1 MLLNLPRK
9 HKTEDD
15 DYAPIDYTFV
25 GSVAEGERA
34 RQSKPVHQ
42 QPEHATVRHRAE
54 VGGADEP
61 DAEKQAE
68 GMGARGYDAARRIPR
83 AGDGTSRAASIA
95 YPKPRD
101 NSFTHTP
108 SYAPQAAPLLEN
120 ATPGGWNHRGREAG
134 PVPGSRNPAVTER
147 YGAEEKP
154 VSPAADGRRNTD
166 GGDLSARRGMP
177 PQEATEPIPAQGTV
191 SEPELMT
198 APDGSRYEAPAH
210 QEIPEW
216 LRLAQQNNMP
226 YYREPHGKPRVE
238 PAPRQAPQPQ
248 PTDLLGRPITRRAP
262 ENPEARPQGYQRPS
276 CADDYEAAGY
286 PPELIAQLR
295 REEQNALDH
304 GAGRKRHGAQY
315 AVPPSAQDRAGR
327 TAPRVGGTERDYA
340 PPGYAD
346 NPNAERIPRSAS
358 RRAIDASDTEYTT
371 RPGGTQAP
379 SNADFAPSGSRR
391 GGSVSQQG
399 GYGRGN
405 GYAPEGDWQRGGE
418 DYAYDD
424 PHAEGSAYAYDA
436 QEQASW
442 RGGME
447 PNNPYGRYPD
457 ERDDGF
463 APRPT
468 MSARGY
474 DASPESPYR
483 VITESKGTRS
493 RPAGEEPPEEQEEA
507 PASRVPWLGIA
518 TTAAALILIFLWILQ
533 STFLNERSALVTANV
548 AQAERVLEQHPYS
561 YRDLIETEA
570 RANNLHPAFVAAI
583 VLNESS
589 FNPNAESDVGARGLM
604 QMMPDTAEW
613 VSGKLD
619 DTADYHFDMMYDPT
633 KNVHYACWYLAYLSD
648 LFHDDP
654 VLVSA
659 AFHAGQTTVQNWL
672 SDSRYSMDSQSIQL
686 ENMAEGP
693 TKNYATRVVKAYSI
707 YRRLYYEG
715 GSDEIAAANDTQNA
729 DTAPVI

>member
-9 HKTEDD
+9 YKTEDD
-15 DYAPIDYTFV
+15 DYAPRDYSFV

-34 RQSKPVHQ
+34 RQSVPIHQ
-42 QPEHATVRHRAE
+42 QPDHATVRHRAE
-54 VGGADEP
+54 AGDSGQPE
-61 DAEKQAE
+61 AENPTE
-68 GMGARGYDAARRIPR
+68 GTGARGYDAARRIPR
-83 AGDGTSRAASIA
+83 AGDGTPRAASIA
-95 YPKPRD
+95 YPKPRN

-108 SYAPQAAPLLEN
+108 SYAPQAAPSLEN
-120 ATPGGWNHRGREAG
+120 APPDGWNRQGRGSMASS
-134 PVPGSRNPAVTER
+134 GSRAPAAVER
-147 YGAEEKP
+147 YGAEEQEAP
-154 VSPAADGRRNTD
+154 PTEDRRRNGPD
-166 GGDLSARRGMP
+166 GDTSARRSAP
-177 PQEATEPIPAQGTV
+177 PQDAAAFNPAQGAAP
-191 SEPELMT
+191 EPEMMI
-198 APDGSRYEAPAH
+198 APDGSRYEAPSH

-216 LRLAQQNNMP
+216 LRMAQQNNMP

-238 PAPRQAPQPQ
+238 PAPRQAPPPP
-248 PTDLLGRPITRRAP
+248 PTDLLGRPITRRTP
-262 ENPEARPQGYQRPS
+262 ENQETRPQGNQRPS

-327 TAPRVGGTERDYA
+327 TAPRVGVTGRDYA
-340 PPGYAD
+340 PPGPGDLA
-346 NPNAERIPRSAS
+346 NPERMPRSAS
-358 RRAIDASDTEYTT
+358 RRGMDAPDAEYAARPSAAQEPPST
-371 RPGGTQAP
+371 RYAPPGNWQGGGAP
-379 SNADFAPSGSRR
+379 E
-391 GGSVSQQG
+391 QG
-399 GYGRGN
+399 GYDRGN
-405 GYAPEGDWQRGGE
+405 GYAPPGVWQRENAAYEDRYQRGE
-418 DYAYDD
+418 G
-424 PHAEGSAYAYDA
+424 PAYAYD
-436 QEQASW
+436 QQGQAPW

-447 PNNPYGRYPD
+447 QTDPYGYPD
-457 ERDDGF
+457 ERDAGF
-463 APRPT
+463 APRSSMP
-468 MSARGY
+468 ARGY

-483 VITESKGTRS
+483 VITESEGTRGRRS
-493 RPAGEEPPEEQEEA
+493 GWVPPEEETEEA
-507 PASRVPWLGIA
+507 PARSIPWLGIG
-518 TTAAALILIFLWILQ
+518 TTAAALFLIFLWITQ
-533 STFLNERSALVTANV
+533 STFINERAALITANV
-548 AQAERVLEQHPYS
+548 ARAEQVLEQHPYS
-561 YRDLIETEA
+561 YRDLIEAEA
-570 RANNLHPAFVAAI
+570 TANNLHPAFVAAI

-613 VSGKLD
+613 VSGKLS
-619 DTADYHFDMMYDPT
+619 DTANYSFDQMYDPT

-672 SDSRYSMDSQSIQL
+672 NDSRYSMDSQSIQL

-715 GSDEIAAANDTQNA
+715 GSDEIAAAMDAQSA
-729 DTAPVI
+729 DAASAT

>member
-9 HKTEDD
+9 HKSEDD
-15 DYAPIDYTFV
+15 DYAPIDYSFV

-54 VGGADEP
+54 AGDSDKP
-61 DAEKQAE
+61 DAASQT
-68 GMGARGYDAARRIPR
+68 GGTGVRGYDAARRIPR
-83 AGDGTSRAASIA
+83 AGDGTSRTASIA

-120 ATPGGWNHRGREAG
+120 TTPDGWNHRGRGAE
-134 PVPGSRNPAVTER
+134 PVSGGRNPAISKR
-147 YGAEEKP
+147 YGAQERQLP
-154 VSPAADGRRNTD
+154 STADRRRNTAE
-166 GGDLSARRGMP
+166 GDTSARSAVPTQGAADTGPVHGTMP
-177 PQEATEPIPAQGTV
+177 EQELII
-191 SEPELMT
+191 

-226 YYREPHGKPRVE
+226 YYREPHDKPRVE
-238 PAPRQAPQPQ
+238 PAPRQAPQPP

-315 AVPPSAQDRAGR
+315 AVPPSAQDRPRRA
-327 TAPRVGGTERDYA
+327 APRAGGTGSDYA

-346 NPNAERIPRSAS
+346 NSSPERLSRAAS
-358 RRAIDASDTEYTT
+358 RRLINASDTGYAT
-371 RPGGTQAP
+371 RPGGQQAM
-379 SNADFAPSGSRR
+379 SNTDFAPLGSR
-391 GGSVSQQG
+391 QG
-399 GYGRGN
+399 GYGREN
-405 GYAPEGDWQRGGE
+405 GYAPVEDWQRRGE
-418 DYAYDD
+418 
-424 PHAEGSAYAYDA
+424 AYAYDEPQDEGSVYA
-436 QEQASW
+436 YDPQGQRSW
-442 RGGME
+442 RGYE
-447 PNNPYGRYPD
+447 DSPD
-457 ERDDGF
+457 
-463 APRPT
+463 
-468 MSARGY
+468 S
-474 DASPESPYR
+474 SYR

-493 RPAGEEPPEEQEEA
+493 RHAGGEPPEEQEEA
-507 PASRVPWLGIA
+507 PASNIPWLGIA
-518 TTAAALILIFLWILQ
+518 TTAAALLLIFLWILQ
-533 STFLNERSALVTANV
+533 STFLNERSALATASVT
-548 AQAERVLEQHPYS
+548 QAERVLEQHPYS
-561 YRDLIETEA
+561 YRELIETEA

-619 DTADYHFDMMYDPT
+619 DTANYSFDQMYDPT
-633 KNVHYACWYLAYLSD
+633 KNVHYACWYLAYLSN

-686 ENMAEGP
+686 ENMVEGP
-693 TKNYATRVVKAYSI
+693 TKNYATRVVKAYSV
-707 YRRLYYEG
+707 YKRLYYEG
-715 GSDEIAAANDTQNA
+715 GSDEIAAAVAAQDANTSPA
-729 DTAPVI
+729 T